1 MSTTQG
7 ERPAGACPVRK
18 LTRPDDAAA
27 PAIEQKPDGRWV
39 VRSFALARDV
49 LRASDETRQ
58 AGFGAERM
66 DAAGERMRPPILY
79 LEGPPHHAQRRAA
92 ARFFAPK
99 TTEAYRP
106 MMEALAAELVG
117 TVRSDR
123 WTDVSQLSLR
133 MAVQVAGR
141 VVGLTESS
149 VAGMSRRLESFFHG
163 DPLSRVRSPRGV
175 VRTLRRSTAL
185 LRFHHLD
192 VKPAI
197 RARRKERREDVIS
210 QLLEQGFSDL
220 DILTECVTYGA
231 AGMVTTREF
240 ITVAVWH
247 LTDDPPLMAR
257 YLAAERPE
265 RLAILEEALRLE
277 PVVGHLHRRT
287 TAPLILDGP
296 GGPVELPAG
305 TLVDLDVR
313 AANAD
318 PEVAGADPLGL
329 CPDRDLGRTVPPTML
344 SFGDGHHRCP
354 GAPIAIMETEVFV
367 TALLRDGIEVQG
379 PPEVKWNPVTQGY
392 DLDRLMVRR
401 PSRVNVAPC
410 AGWLASAMTLPDSST
425 KR

>member
-1 MSTTQG
+1 MSTTSQG
-7 ERPAGACPVRK
+7 AQGAEHVGGCPVRK

-27 PAIEQKPDGRWV
+27 PAVERMPDGRWV
-39 VRSFALARDV
+39 VRTFALARHV
-49 LRASDETRQ
+49 LRDSEETRQ

-66 DAAGERMRPPILY
+66 DPTGERMRPPILY

-99 TTEAYRP
+99 VTESYRP
-106 MMEALAAELVG
+106 MMEALADELVG
-117 TVRSDR
+117 TVRTDR

-133 MAVQVAGR
+133 MAVQVAAR

-149 VAGMSRRLESFFHG
+149 IPGMSRRLESFFEG
-163 DPLSRVRSPRGV
+163 DPTARDRSLRGV
-175 VRTLRRSTAL
+175 LRRLHRGTTL
-185 LRFHHLD
+185 LRFHQLD

-197 RARRKERREDVIS
+197 RARRRERREDVIS
-210 QLLEQGFSDL
+210 QLLDQGFSDL
-220 DILTECVTYGA
+220 EVLTECVTYGA

-247 LTDDPPLMAR
+247 LTDEPALLAR

-265 RLAILEEALRLE
+265 RLAILEETLRLE

-287 TAPLILDGP
+287 TAPLTLDGP
-296 GGPVELPAG
+296 DGPVEVPAG
-305 TLVDLDVR
+305 ALVDLDVR

-318 PEVAGADPLGL
+318 PLVVGDEPLGL
-329 CPDRDLGRTVPPTML
+329 CPGRDLDRTVPPTLL

-367 TALLRDGIEVQG
+367 SALLRDGIEVQG
-379 PPEVKWNPVTQGY
+379 PPHVEWNPVTQGY

-401 PSRVNVAPC
+401 PA
-410 AGWLASAMTLPDSST
+410 
-425 KR
+425 